1 MGGVRDESRPVGD
14 SRRMITTTR
23 VRKRAEGVFFG
34 WWIVVGAFG
43 IQLIT
48 TGLLMQAYGA
58 YMTVL
63 QADFGWSKTAL
74 SGAYSLQRVE
84 SGMLGPL
91 QGWMVERFGPRN
103 VMRVGIVLFGV
114 GFMLFSQI
122 NTLVTFYLVFLLM
135 AIGAS
140 LGGFMTLT
148 STLVNWFI
156 KRRATAMGL
165 AQTGMSVGGLIVP
178 LVAWSLTQNGWRETA
193 FVSGIL
199 VMLIGLPIAQLMR
212 ARPEDFGEYP
222 DGVRPVRAA
231 DGDQPAIAATSDD
244 EVTFTPKQ
252 AMRTRAFWF
261 ISLGHGFAVLVVSA
275 IMVHLIVFLDEDLG
289 YTLEQAA
296 LIVALM
302 TTMQAL
308 GLLVGGFLGDRFNK
322 RIIATFAMFG
332 HCIALLVLA
341 YASALWMVIFFA
353 VVHGIAWGMRGPLM
367 QAMRADY
374 FGRKSF
380 ATIMGFSSL
389 IVMVGMTAGPL
400 VAGILADELGNYRL
414 GFTILA
420 IMAGI
425 GSVFFVF
432 AAKPPPPHP
441 EPQPVSGLDLKPAP
455 SVAD

>member
-1 MGGVRDESRPVGD
+1 
-14 SRRMITTTR
+14 
-23 VRKRAEGVFFG
+23 
-34 WWIVVGAFG
+34 
-43 IQLIT
+43 
-48 TGLLMQAYGA
+48 
-58 YMTVL
+58 VL
-63 QADFGWSKTAL
+63 QSDFGWSKTAL

-84 SGMLGPL
+84 SGMLGPI

-103 VMRVGIVLFGV
+103 VMRVGILIFGS
-114 GFMLFSQI
+114 GFMLFSQV
-122 NTLVTFYLVFLLM
+122 NSLVTFYLVFLMM
-135 AIGAS
+135 AVGAS

-148 STLVNWFI
+148 STIVNWFI
-156 KRRATAMGL
+156 KRRATAMGV

-178 LVAWSLTQNGWRETA
+178 LVAWSLTQYGWRETA
-193 FVSGIL
+193 FISGIL
-199 VMLIGLPIAQLMR
+199 VLLIGLPISQLMR
-212 ARPEDFGEYP
+212 SRPEDYGEYP
-222 DGVRPVRAA
+222 DGVRPVRDASGLVASAA
-231 DGDQPAIAATSDD
+231 ID

-275 IMVHLIVFLDEDLG
+275 IMVHLIVFLNEGLG
-289 YTLEQAA
+289 YSLQEAA

-302 TTMQAL
+302 TTMQAI

-322 RIIATFAMFG
+322 RIIATLAMFG
-332 HCIALLVLA
+332 HCVALLVLA
-341 YASALWMVIFFA
+341 YASALWMVVFFA

-389 IVMVGMTAGPL
+389 IVMLGMTSGPL
-400 VAGILADELGNYRL
+400 IAGILADRLGNYQL

-425 GSVFFVF
+425 GSVFFIF
-432 AAKPPPPHP
+432 AAKPPPPIP
-441 EPQPVSGLDLKPAP
+441 EPQPISGLDLKPAP

>member
-1 MGGVRDESRPVGD
+1 
-14 SRRMITTTR
+14 
-23 VRKRAEGVFFG
+23 
-34 WWIVVGAFG
+34 
-43 IQLIT
+43 
-48 TGLLMQAYGA
+48 
-58 YMTVL
+58 MTVL

-74 SGAYSLQRVE
+74 AGAYSLQRVE

-103 VMRVGIVLFGV
+103 VMRAGIIMFGL
-114 GFMLFSQI
+114 GFMAFSQI
-122 NTLVTFYLVFLLM
+122 NSLVTFYLVFLVM
-135 AIGAS
+135 ALGAS

-193 FVSGIL
+193 FVSGVL

-212 ARPEDFGEYP
+212 ARPEDHGEYP
-222 DGVRPVRAA
+222 DGVRPVRSTDGAQSAVAPTAA
-231 DGDQPAIAATSDD
+231 D

-252 AMRTRAFWF
+252 AMRTRAFWC

-275 IMVHLIVFLDEDLG
+275 IMVHLIVYLDEDLG

-296 LIVALM
+296 LVVALM

-308 GLLVGGFLGDRFNK
+308 GLLVGGYLGDRFNK
-322 RIIATFAMFG
+322 RIIATGAMLA
-332 HCIALLVLA
+332 HSIALLVLA
-341 YASALWMVIFFA
+341 FASALWMVIFFA

-389 IVMVGMTAGPL
+389 IVMLGMTTGPL
-400 VAGILADELGNYRL
+400 FAGIMADRLGNYRF

-420 IMAGI
+420 LMAGA
-425 GSVFFVF
+425 GSIFFVM
-432 AAKPPPPHP
+432 ARKPPPPMP
-441 EPQPVSGLDLKPAP
+441 EPRPVSGLDLKPAP
-455 SVAD
+455 AVAD

>member
-1 MGGVRDESRPVGD
+1 MGEFQRVIS
-14 SRRMITTTR
+14 TAR

-48 TGLLMQAYGA
+48 NGLLMQAYGA

-74 SGAYSLQRVE
+74 AGAYSLQRVE
-84 SGMLGPL
+84 SGMLGPI

-103 VMRVGIVLFGV
+103 VMRVGIVMFGV
-114 GFMLFSQI
+114 GFMLFSQV
-122 NTLVTFYLVFLLM
+122 NTLVTFYLVFLFM

-156 KRRATAMGL
+156 KRRSMAMGL

-178 LVAWSLTQNGWRETA
+178 LVAWSLTANGWRETA
-193 FVSGIL
+193 FLSGIL
-199 VMLIGLPIAQLMR
+199 VLVIGLPIAQLMR
-212 ARPEDFGEYP
+212 ARPEDHGEYP
-222 DGVRPVRAA
+222 DGVRPVRSA
-231 DGDQPAIAATSDD
+231 DGAQAVVPTSAD

-252 AMRTRAFWF
+252 AMRTRAFWL

-275 IMVHLIVFLDEDLG
+275 IMVNLIVYLDEDLG
-289 YTLEQAA
+289 YTLGQAA
-296 LIVALM
+296 LVVALM

-322 RIIATFAMFG
+322 RIIATCAMFG

-389 IVMVGMTAGPL
+389 IVMLGMTTGPL
-400 VAGILADELGNYRL
+400 FAAMMADRLGNYRL

-420 IMAGI
+420 LMAGV
-425 GSVFFVF
+425 GSIFFVL
-432 AAKPPPPHP
+432 AKKPPPPEP
-441 EPQPVSGLDLKPAP
+441 EPEPRAGLDLKPAP
-455 SVAD
+455 AVGD